1 MQSKSRGRLSCMLV
15 LPSWESGCVRTLAM
29 CFAGVV
35 FVVKAAVVIAVVL
48 AAVVIAAVVL
58 AAVVLAAVVIAAVFV
73 VTTAKGRDEACGSGG
88 TLKHESS

>member
-1 MQSKSRGRLSCMLV
+1 MRHLFKIDNLGERLQSKSRGRLSCMLV

-48 AAVVIAAVVL
+48 AAVV
-58 AAVVLAAVVIAAVFV
+58 
-73 VTTAKGRDEACGSGG
+73 
-88 TLKHESS
+88 